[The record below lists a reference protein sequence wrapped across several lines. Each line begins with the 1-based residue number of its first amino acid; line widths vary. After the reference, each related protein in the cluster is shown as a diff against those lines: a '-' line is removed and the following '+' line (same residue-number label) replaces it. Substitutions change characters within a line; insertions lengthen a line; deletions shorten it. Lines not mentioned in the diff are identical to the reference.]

1 MALQKKRPMKFRREL
16 IARVDASLI
25 RSHTAQCPVDGLD
38 EIATVAL
45 GLAKG
50 DRHVARGLILND
62 FEDWLSRTGRLNSSY
77 NFTSYPQFRRGK
89 RRASLFGALAW
100 TYLPPRRTISTH
112 QYA

>member
-1 MALQKKRPMKFRREL
+1 MKFPREL

-25 RSHTAQCPVDGLD
+25 KSQAGQLPSDGLD

-50 DRHVARGLILND
+50 DRDVARGLILND
-62 FEDWLSRTGRLNSSY
+62 FEDWLSHTGRLNSSY
-77 NFTSYPQFRRGK
+77 SFTSYPQFRKGQ
-89 RRASLFGALAW
+89 RRATLFGALAW
-100 TYLPPRRTISTH
+100 TYLLPRRTISLH

>member
-1 MALQKKRPMKFRREL
+1 MIFPREL
-16 IARVDASLI
+16 VARIDDSII
-25 RSHTAQCPVDGLD
+25 RSQISQEPSDGLE

-50 DRHVARGLILND
+50 DRDVARGLILND

-77 NFTSYPQFRRGK
+77 SFASYPQFRKGK

-100 TYLPPRRTISTH
+100 TYLLPKRTISLH
-112 QYA
+112 HYA

>member
-1 MALQKKRPMKFRREL
+1 MKFPREL

-25 RSHTAQCPVDGLD
+25 RSQTAQCPVDGLD

-77 NFTSYPQFRRGK
+77 SFASYPQFRKGK

-100 TYLPPRRTISTH
+100 TYLLPRRTISIH

>member
-1 MALQKKRPMKFRREL
+1 MIFPREL
-16 IARVDASLI
+16 VARIDASLA
-25 RSHTAQCPVDGLD
+25 RSQTAPAPSDGLD
-38 EIATVAL
+38 EIAIVAL

-50 DRHVARGLILND
+50 DRDVARGLILND

-77 NFTSYPQFRRGK
+77 SFTSYPQFQKGK

-100 TYLPPRRTISTH
+100 TYLLPKRTISLH

>member
-1 MALQKKRPMKFRREL
+1 MIFPRDLV
-16 IARVDASLI
+16 ARIDASLI
-25 RSHTAQCPVDGLD
+25 RSQISKSPSDGLE

-50 DRHVARGLILND
+50 DRDVARGLILND

-77 NFTSYPQFRRGK
+77 SFASYPQFRKGK

-100 TYLPPRRTISTH
+100 TYLLPKRTISLH
-112 QYA
+112 HYA

>member
-1 MALQKKRPMKFRREL
+1 MIFPREL
-16 IARVDASLI
+16 VARIDASLI
-25 RSHTAQCPVDGLD
+25 RSQISQGPSDGLE

-50 DRHVARGLILND
+50 DRDVARGLILND

-77 NFTSYPQFRRGK
+77 SFASYPQFRKGK

-100 TYLPPRRTISTH
+100 TYLLPKRTISLH
-112 QYA
+112 HYA

>member
-1 MALQKKRPMKFRREL
+1 MKFPREL

-25 RSHTAQCPVDGLD
+25 RSQTSQCPVDGLD

-50 DRHVARGLILND
+50 ERHVARGLILND

-77 NFTSYPQFRRGK
+77 SFASYPQFRKGK
-89 RRASLFGALAW
+89 RGASLFGALAW
-100 TYLPPRRTISTH
+100 TYLLPRRTTSTH
-112 QYA
+112 RYA

>member
-1 MALQKKRPMKFRREL
+1 MKFPREL
-16 IARVDASLI
+16 IARVDASLV
-25 RSHTAQCPVDGLD
+25 RSQTADCPVDGLD

-50 DRHVARGLILND
+50 DRDVARGLILND

-77 NFTSYPQFRRGK
+77 SFASYPQFRKGK
-89 RRASLFGALAW
+89 RRGSLFGALAW
-100 TYLPPRRTISTH
+100 TYLLPRRTISIH

>member
-1 MALQKKRPMKFRREL
+1 MIFPRDLV
-16 IARVDASLI
+16 ARIDASLA
-25 RSHTAQCPVDGLD
+25 RSQTVLAPSDGLD

-50 DRHVARGLILND
+50 DRDVARGLILND

-77 NFTSYPQFRRGK
+77 SFASYPQFRKGK

-100 TYLPPRRTISTH
+100 TYLLPRRTMSLRR
-112 QYA
+112 YA

>member
-1 MALQKKRPMKFRREL
+1 MIFPRDLV
-16 IARVDASLI
+16 ARIDASLI
-25 RSHTAQCPVDGLD
+25 RSQISQAPSDGLE

-50 DRHVARGLILND
+50 DRDVVRGLILND

-77 NFTSYPQFRRGK
+77 SFASYPQFRKGK

-100 TYLPPRRTISTH
+100 TYLLPKRTISLH
-112 QYA
+112 HYA

>member
-1 MALQKKRPMKFRREL
+1 MIFHREL
-16 IARVDASLI
+16 IVRIDASL
-25 RSHTAQCPVDGLD
+25 AQSQAAQPPVDSLD

-50 DRHVARGLILND
+50 DRNVARALILND

-77 NFTSYPQFRRGK
+77 TFASYPQFRTSK
-89 RRASLFGALAW
+89 RQMGLFSALAW
-100 TYLPPRRTISTH
+100 TYLLPIRPRRSP

>member
-1 MALQKKRPMKFRREL
+1 MIFPREVV
-16 IARVDASLI
+16 ARIDASLI
-25 RSHTAQCPVDGLD
+25 RSQSAQPSSDGLD

-50 DRHVARGLILND
+50 DRDVARGLILND

-77 NFTSYPQFRRGK
+77 NFASYPQFRKGK

-100 TYLPPRRTISTH
+100 TYLLPQRTISLSH
-112 QYA
+112 YA

>member
-1 MALQKKRPMKFRREL
+1 MNFPREL
-16 IARVDASLI
+16 VARIDAGLI
-25 RSHTAQCPVDGLD
+25 RSQMAQPPSDGID

-50 DRHVARGLILND
+50 DRDVARGLILND

-77 NFTSYPQFRRGK
+77 SFASYPQFRKGK

-100 TYLPPRRTISTH
+100 TYLLPKRTISLH
-112 QYA
+112 HYA

>member
-1 MALQKKRPMKFRREL
+1 MKFPREL

-25 RSHTAQCPVDGLD
+25 RSQKDQVPFDGLD

-50 DRHVARGLILND
+50 DRDVARGLILND
-62 FEDWLSRTGRLNSSY
+62 FEDWFSRTGRLNSSY
-77 NFTSYPQFRRGK
+77 SFMSYPQFRKGG
-89 RRASLFGALAW
+89 RRTSLFEALAW
-100 TYLPPRRTISTH
+100 TYLLPRHTLHIP